1 MYGRL
6 APAVAGLFLVASCQS
21 GPDAPAVGRALE
33 LGAWARS
40 SLPVA
45 PKELL
50 LTNQM
55 FLRNESDEPV
65 SLQRVEPLS
74 PDGPG
79 EILSIRLGLRGE
91 PPIPGGY
98 YKTLPPVMKFGQQRS
113 CGSERVVPVRGHVLE
128 NGEEARLIA
137 ILRAGEDAG
146 RFLVRGWRIFY
157 RQGDRD
163 LYQDSP
169 FQVELRVRD
178 DARPREFFPGERP
191 CLHMTSP
198 LDEVIENG

>member
-1 MYGRL
+1 MRL

-21 GPDAPAVGRALE
+21 GSDDAPALGRALE
-33 LGAWARS
+33 LGNRAVS

-45 PKELL
+45 PEELL

-65 SLQRVEPLS
+65 SLQRVEPLN

-79 EILSIRLGLRGE
+79 EVLDIRLGLRAD
-91 PPIPGGY
+91 PPVPSSY
-98 YKTLPPVMKFGQQRS
+98 YKTLPPVMEVRRRGP
-113 CGSERVVPVRGHVLE
+113 CGTERVVSVRGHVLE
-128 NGEEARLIA
+128 SGEEARLIA
-137 ILRAGEDAG
+137 ILRVGEEPG
-146 RFLVRGWRIFY
+146 RFRVRGWRIFY

-169 FQVELRVRD
+169 FQIALRVRD
-178 DARPREFFPGERP
+178 DRRPREFFLGERP
-191 CLHMTSP
+191 CLHMTTP
-198 LDEVIENG
+198 LEEAFENG